1 MPSGDPV
8 VGTAPGVTC
17 AGVACVAVTCVGVA
31 CAGVACAGVACAGVT
46 RAVDTAAAS
55 RVPRRGHP
63 DPALRFFQVRNN
75 RVVF

>member
-8 VGTAPGVTC
+8 VGTAPGVACVGVAC
-17 AGVACVAVTCVGVA
+17 AGVARVAVTCVGVA
-31 CAGVACAGVACAGVT
+31 CVGVACAGVT